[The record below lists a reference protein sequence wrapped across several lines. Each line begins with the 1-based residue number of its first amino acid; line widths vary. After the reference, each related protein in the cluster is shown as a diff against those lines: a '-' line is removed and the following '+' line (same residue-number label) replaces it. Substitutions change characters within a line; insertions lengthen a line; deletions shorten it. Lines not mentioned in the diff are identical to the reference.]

1 MVENGV
7 PHGDGLRRTHTG
19 RWKTLRLAVILG
31 FRHETDKKME
41 KNHRALDAGRWWC
54 YNREGCESGSVPGS
68 THMGNPG
75 LIVLNYHRVGDCTG
89 SLFDHDLWSASA
101 ENFEEQVRFLSLNGM
116 IIILQPF

>member
-68 THMGNPG
+68 THMGNPA
-75 LIVLNYHRVGDCTG
+75 LNTEERTPDENST
-89 SLFDHDLWSASA
+89 DLCRDDRI
-101 ENFEEQVRFLSLNGM
+101 FCR
-116 IIILQPF
+116 